1 MSLSKLYREHGLVFM
16 EFHLG
21 MCRLEADLVT
31 EVVELIVKLIN
42 DALPLAVGEHVV
54 GVNQVAQEIIQK
66 LDNKKEVLLL
76 GLWGMGGI
84 GKSTLAREL
93 YNQLSKQFD
102 SACYIEDVTEKV
114 IQGGV
119 VKVQKDILEDL
130 CRNASDQIKGISQG
144 KRILEKRLCEKRIL
158 MVLDDVRESD
168 EMEYWISR
176 KMLREGSMC
185 IVTSRNR
192 SVFDAS
198 NSFAIS
204 HEVYIHDVQPL
215 NSADSEQLFLS
226 HAFGGYGKVRVEL
239 EKMVRG
245 ITKACG
251 GVPLV
256 LKVCG
261 ALLKNKSTVN
271 VWKEVMA
278 KLNRRGIMDNKKIFE
293 CLRISYDDLSEE
305 QQEMFLDIACGL
317 IGELK
322 DSAVRVWRSL
332 KWCGELGVCSLIEK
346 ALITVDEDGCLRMH
360 DHLRDMGREIVMK
373 KRANEG
379 VIRRLWMPESL
390 TLLKEEVCFQMHV
403 LYVNCFNFI
412 QYHNTLEQYIKKVEG
427 KNSWNMYSQYIIE
440 LHCCEFLC

>member
-1 MSLSKLYREHGLVFM
+1 
-16 EFHLG
+16 
-21 MCRLEADLVT
+21 MCRLEGDLVT
-31 EVVELIVKLIN
+31 EVVGTIVKLVN
-42 DALPLAVGEHVV
+42 KALPLAVGEHVI
-54 GVNQVAQEIIQK
+54 GVNRVAEEIIQK
-66 LDNKKEVLLL
+66 LDDKKEVLLL

-93 YNQLSKQFD
+93 YNRLSIWFD
-102 SACYIEDVTEKV
+102 SACYVEDVTEKV

-119 VKVQKDILEDL
+119 VKVQNHILKNL
-130 CRNASDQIKGISQG
+130 CQREFGKIEGKSEG
-144 KRILEKRLCEKRIL
+144 KRILEERLCEKRIL

-176 KMLREGSMC
+176 KMLRTGSMC
-185 IVTSRNR
+185 IVTSRNKC
-192 SVFDAS
+192 VFEAL

-204 HEVYIHDVQPL
+204 REVYIHDMQL
-215 NSADSEQLFLS
+215 LGNADSERLFTS
-226 HAFGGYGKVRVEL
+226 HAFGDYGKVRPEL
-239 EKMVRG
+239 EEMVTG
-245 ITKACG
+245 ISKACG

-261 ALLKNKSTVN
+261 ALLKNKSSVN

-278 KLNRRGIMDNKKIFE
+278 KLNRGGIMDNKKIFE

-332 KWCGELGVCSLIEK
+332 QWCAELGICSLIEK
-346 ALITVDEDGCLRMH
+346 ALITVDLYGRLRMH
-360 DHLRDMGREIVMK
+360 DHLRDMGREIVR
-373 KRANEG
+373 KRRASEG

-390 TLLKEEVCFQMHV
+390 KLLKKNEVCLEMCV
-403 LYVNCFNFI
+403 FI
-412 QYHNTLEQYIKKVEG
+412 
-427 KNSWNMYSQYIIE
+427 S
-440 LHCCEFLC
+440 